1 MYSWRKR
8 KRIFVIGLFLLNP
21 YLLGYSR
28 TVHSEFTPLAQK
40 TSDSVMLCVQALSAD
55 PAIIINGN
63 TDFASKAT
71 LNGWTGDGT
80 ESKPYRIG
88 NISIDRTPDGGS
100 GLSISNTNVHFIIQN
115 ITTSGSVNRLDSA
128 FRLNNVTNGHLINNT
143 VKYSYH
149 GFYLVMSK
157 NLIVSENIVG
167 TSGSG
172 FYLDNSHNITLSE
185 NLVLHSGDCGFK
197 LSNSDNNLVINNTAQ
212 KSNVGFYLTDSD
224 HNNLTLNIA
233 NDNEWGIELS
243 SSTNN
248 SLTKNRVSSNDD
260 EGFYL
265 FKSKN
270 NILDE
275 NIVSNNGMLQGI
287 RLQEASNNTLINN
300 ILINNSLLVFS
311 TKLLDYFQAKV
322 SNNLLNGKPIIF
334 WQNKTE
340 GTIPVGAGQVILVN
354 SHSVITK
361 NQQLSNALVGFL
373 AVFCNNLVIKGNAA
387 SGFVLYHSHDNSL
400 INNEA
405 TQTSQGFWL
414 DHSSNNTL
422 TSNLASENTGAGFAV
437 VYGNNNTLTNN
448 QARNNDDNGFI
459 LYSGNNSLFLKNTAS
474 DNGKDGFYLSIDVGK
489 PDDVITNNSFIGNSV
504 TQNDDNGFNC
514 FGLENNQFLCN
525 NISENGKYGIDL
537 DTTSINNQI
546 YKNTFIDNNAG
557 DIQARDNS
565 GENIWTNGT
574 HGNYWNDYT
583 GSDFDMDGIGD
594 SPYALGGDQGAQDPH
609 PLMKAPCEEPT
620 EPEINVTITI
630 EMVITQGDG
639 TIDGNQV
646 TLDPN
651 SIIDIKWKIETPDA
665 DKIDHASLFIDN
677 KKEADSIVGGVT
689 FISRSFG
696 FDYGNHTIRIVLYD
710 LEGNEITSETILI
723 TIREDGGVSGFEL
736 ALLLLGVLGLVLLTR
751 RKRE

>member
-1 MYSWRKR
+1 MYSWSIR

-28 TVHSEFTPLAQK
+28 TVHTEFTPLPQK
-40 TSDSVMLCVQALSAD
+40 ISELTYLQALSED

-63 TDFASKAT
+63 ADFASKAK

-115 ITTSGSVNRLDSA
+115 ITIKGSVNWLDRA

-143 VKYSYH
+143 VKHSYH

-167 TSGSG
+167 VTLGSG

-197 LSNSDNNLVINNTAQ
+197 LSNSDNNLVINNTA
-212 KSNVGFYLTDSD
+212 KNSKAGFGLTDSD
-224 HNNLTLNIA
+224 HNNFMQNIA
-233 NDNEWGIELS
+233 NNNGFGFELS

-248 SLTKNRVSSNDD
+248 SLTKNQASSNNAV
-260 EGFYL
+260 GFYL

-270 NILDE
+270 NFLDE
-275 NIVSNNGMLQGI
+275 NIASNNGWLSGI
-287 RLQEASNNTLINN
+287 RLMESSNNTLIYNHLVNN
-300 ILINNSLLVFS
+300 GLLVAS
-311 TKLLDYFQAKV
+311 TKLSDYFQANV

-340 GTIPVGAGQVILVN
+340 GTIPVGTGQVILVN

-361 NQQLSNALVGFL
+361 NQQLSNASVGFL
-373 AVFCNNLVIKGNAA
+373 AVFCNNLVIKDNAA
-387 SGFVLYHSHDNSL
+387 SGFILYHSHDNSL

-405 TQTSQGFWL
+405 IQTSYGFWL

-422 TSNLASENTGAGFAV
+422 TSNLASESIRAGFTV
-437 VYGNNNTLTNN
+437 VNGNNNTLTNN
-448 QARNNDDNGFI
+448 QARNNDDNGFFS
-459 LYSGNNSLFLKNTAS
+459 YSVNNSLFMKNIAS
-474 DNGKDGFYLSIDVGK
+474 NNGKDGYHLSIDMWK
-489 PDDVITNNSFIGNSV
+489 PDDVTKNNSFIGNFA

-514 FGLENNQFLCN
+514 FGLENNQFSYN
-525 NISENGKYGIDL
+525 NASENGKYGINL

-546 YKNTFIDNNAG
+546 YSNIFIDNNAG
-557 DIQARDNS
+557 DIQARDDS
-565 GENIWTNGT
+565 GENVWTNGT

-594 SPYALGGDQGAQDPH
+594 TPYVLGGDQGAQDPH

-630 EMVITQGDG
+630 EIVITQGDS
-639 TIDGNQV
+639 TINGNQL

-651 SIIDIKWKIETPDA
+651 SIIDIEWKIETPDA

-677 KKEADSIVGGVT
+677 KTESDSIAGDVT
-689 FISRSFG
+689 IISRSFS
-696 FDYGNHTIRIVLYD
+696 FDHGNHTIRIILYD
-710 LEGNEITSETILI
+710 LEGNEITSETIFI
-723 TIREDGGVSGFEL
+723 TILEDGGVPGFEL
-736 ALLLLGVLGLVLLTR
+736 ILLLLGFLGLVVVTR
-751 RKRE
+751 RKRK